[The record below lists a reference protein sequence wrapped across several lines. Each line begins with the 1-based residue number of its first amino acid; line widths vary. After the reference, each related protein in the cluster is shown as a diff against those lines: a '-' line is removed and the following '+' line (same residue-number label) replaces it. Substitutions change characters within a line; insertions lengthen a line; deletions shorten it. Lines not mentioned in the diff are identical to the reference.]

1 MKLSQQYAA
10 KKKREERTRM
20 RLKGYILRQMW
31 VHPKDWPSVS
41 AMLRGLK
48 DDREESV

>member
-1 MKLSQQYAA
+1 MKLSQEYAA
-10 KKKREERTRM
+10 RKKREERQRM

-41 AMLRGLK
+41 AMVVALK
-48 DDREESV
+48 EGREK